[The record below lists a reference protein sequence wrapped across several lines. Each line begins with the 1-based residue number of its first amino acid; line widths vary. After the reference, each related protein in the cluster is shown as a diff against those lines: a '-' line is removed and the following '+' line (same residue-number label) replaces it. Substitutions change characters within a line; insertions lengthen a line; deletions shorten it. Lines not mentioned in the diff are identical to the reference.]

1 MIRQV
6 RYVQPYIPT
15 NTQTPYEGG
24 ELEALTSSTPFY
36 RGQGVPIQSYRPVVR
51 DGFGAPTMG
60 LKLGDRSKSVEDLQ
74 KIVNVRVDG
83 IFGPETQQGLMT
95 WQSANGL
102 TPTGIVDAATLVK
115 MQGGSL
121 QQASAAQPSKLENA
135 AGMAS
140 NLWNIFS
147 DSKGKA
153 SATTGLQPATTNI
166 YIPESKGMSTGAM
179 IGIAAAGVV
188 VIGLVIMLANRD

>member
-15 NTQTPYEGG
+15 NTFTPYEGG
-24 ELEALTSSTPFY
+24 ELEALTSNTPFY

-60 LKLGDRSKSVEDLQ
+60 LKYGDQGKAVEDLQ
-74 KIVNVRVDG
+74 KIVKVRVDG

-102 TPTGIVDAATLVK
+102 TPTGIVDAATLAK
-115 MQGGSL
+115 MQTGGST
-121 QQASAAQPSKLENA
+121 AAQPSKLQNA
-135 AGMAS
+135 AGVAS

-147 DSKGKA
+147 DSKSKT
-153 SATTGLQPATTNI
+153 SATPSFQPATTNI
-166 YIPESKGMSTGAM
+166 YIPENKGLSTGAM
-179 IGIAAAGVV
+179 IGLAVASVG

>member
-15 NTQTPYEGG
+15 NTFTPYEGG
-24 ELEALTSSTPFY
+24 ELEALTSNTPFY

-60 LKLGDRSKSVEDLQ
+60 LKSGDRGKAVEDLQ
-74 KIVNVRVDG
+74 KILNVRVDG

-102 TPTGIVDAATLVK
+102 TPTGIVDATTLAK
-115 MQGGSL
+115 MQTGGGTV
-121 QQASAAQPSKLENA
+121 AQPSKLQNA
-135 AGMAS
+135 AGIAS

-147 DSKGKA
+147 DSKGET
-153 SATTGLQPATTNI
+153 SATPSLGPSTTNI

-179 IGIAAAGVV
+179 IGIASAGVV
-188 VIGLVIMLANRD
+188 VIGLVIMLSKRD

>member
-15 NTQTPYEGG
+15 NTHTPYEGG

-51 DGFGAPTMG
+51 DGFGAPIMG
-60 LKLGDRSKSVEDLQ
+60 LKSGDRGPAVEDLQ
-74 KIVNVRVDG
+74 RLIKVKDDG
-83 IFGPETQQGLMT
+83 IFGPKTLQGLMT

-102 TPTGIVDAATLVK
+102 TPTGIVDAATLEK
-115 MQGGSL
+115 MQVGGTV
-121 QQASAAQPSKLENA
+121 AKPSKLESA

-147 DSKGKA
+147 DSQGTMDPA
-153 SATTGLQPATTNI
+153 SPSLQPTTTNI

-179 IGIAAAGVV
+179 IGIAVAGAA

>member
-15 NTQTPYEGG
+15 NTHTPYEGG

-51 DGFGAPTMG
+51 DGFGAPTLG
-60 LKLGDRSKSVEDLQ
+60 LKYGDQGTAVEDLQ
-74 KIVNVRVDG
+74 RIVKVKDDG

-102 TPTGIVDAATLVK
+102 TPTGIVDAATLAK
-115 MQGGSL
+115 MQGGSV
-121 QQASAAQPSKLENA
+121 SAQPSKLKNA

-153 SATTGLQPATTNI
+153 SASPSLQPATTNI
-166 YIPESKGMSTGAM
+166 YIPESKGLSTGAM
-179 IGIAAAGVV
+179 IGLAAASVGV
-188 VIGLVIMLANRD
+188 ISLVIMLANRD